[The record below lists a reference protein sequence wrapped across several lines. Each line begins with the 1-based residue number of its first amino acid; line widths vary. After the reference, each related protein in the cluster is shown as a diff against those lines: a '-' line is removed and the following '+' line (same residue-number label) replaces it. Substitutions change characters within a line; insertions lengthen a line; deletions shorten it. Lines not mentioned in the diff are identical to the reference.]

1 MDEKPDMGDDPD
13 VGYIKYYHDIPKEY
27 CCRAMQEGIED
38 IEFIQYCE
46 RFDEYTFSSYNG
58 YALSRLR
65 YCPYCGKE
73 IPTLRFLFSVRKAD
87 YRKEKGWKLNEVE
100 RYWDLYRQGTSEEE
114 AERIVEQ
121 ERKSFTESNEVT

>member
-1 MDEKPDMGDDPD
+1 MEEDSYI
-13 VGYIKYYHDIPKEY
+13 GYKKYYHDIPKQY
-27 CCRAMQEGIED
+27 CCRAMREGVEG

-73 IPTLRFLFSVRKAD
+73 IPTLRFLYTVRKAD
-87 YRKEKGWKLNEVE
+87 YQDEKGWKLDEVE
-100 RYWDLYRQGTSEEE
+100 RYWDLYRQGKSEEE

-121 ERKSFTESNEVT
+121 ERTESKEVTLLSKK